1 VTIRLLEAD
10 DSLADLTDMIH
21 RAYSALGDMGFNYTA
36 VDQPVS
42 VTRERVA
49 EGECWVA
56 EDEGRIVGTCMLSFP
71 FPTFDNDY
79 FSVDGHAYI
88 NQFAVE
94 PELQGRG
101 IGGFSTESSNEREK
115 KARRILA
122 WILRMAPNTSSTS
135 IGSEGTRSSM
145 RSTMAARATSPSSCR
160 SRSNR
165 LLLLWAP
172 RLPLAAIEAANRP
185 GPTS

>member
-101 IGGFSTESSNEREK
+101 IGG
-115 KARRILA
+115 
-122 WILRMAPNTSSTS
+122 
-135 IGSEGTRSSM
+135 
-145 RSTMAARATSPSSCR
+145 
-160 SRSNR
+160 
-165 LLLLWAP
+165 LLLERIEQRAREEGAP
-172 RLPLAAIEAANRP
+172 DIGLDTADGAKHLIDFYRKRGYEVVDEIHYGGKSYKSVIMSKPL
-185 GPTS
+185 